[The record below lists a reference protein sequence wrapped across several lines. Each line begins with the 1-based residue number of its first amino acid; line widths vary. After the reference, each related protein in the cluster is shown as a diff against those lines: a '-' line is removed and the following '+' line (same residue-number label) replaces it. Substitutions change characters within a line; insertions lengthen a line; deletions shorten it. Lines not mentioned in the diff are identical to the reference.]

1 MTETSNPADFL
12 ISLNPSTEQEL
23 GRLAAMNRDDIDQSL
38 IRAKEALTN
47 WSRLS
52 IGERQKFM
60 ARLAAVILEQK
71 KSISELIAVEQ
82 GKPITEAMISE
93 VFAVLGIL
101 KDLSRNAHKV
111 LRPHKMRH
119 EQILFAHKKSDYRLE
134 PYGVVAIISPW
145 NYPFSVPI
153 PEIAAALVAGNTVVF
168 KPAPATILIG
178 QKIGELF
185 KAAGFPAGVVNTL
198 FLQDEDAAYL
208 TSHTGINKLV
218 FTGST
223 PVGRKVMCAASQQM
237 TSVILELGGK
247 DPAIVAADAD
257 LPRAARGIVWGA
269 LFNAGQVCASIE
281 RVYVERAVADRFIDL
296 CLTEIKA
303 LQVGDPMDP
312 NTQIGPLSKLEQLTK
327 VENHIKD
334 AVERG
339 ARMLFGGYRL
349 KRPGYF
355 MAPALLTAVDHSM
368 AIMTEETFGPV
379 LPIMVV
385 DSIDQAVALAND
397 SIYGL
402 SAYAWTSSR
411 KTAERL
417 MSELQAGTV
426 MINDST
432 SSWGEPNAPWGGFK
446 MSGIGRT
453 RARFGLQEMVQ
464 VKYASYDRGG
474 NKSNPWWYPYNAKSE
489 TFVYSAAEA
498 LYSRRPVAKLINLF
512 RVIFSRRF
520 FSSAHWGSILL
531 NLKKLF

>member
-1 MTETSNPADFL
+1 MPETFKPADFL
-12 ISLNPSTEQEL
+12 VSLNPSTEQEL
-23 GRLAAMNRDDIDQSL
+23 GRLPAMNRDDIDQTLLQAKAAGADWSKRS
-38 IRAKEALTN
+38 IR
-47 WSRLS
+47 
-52 IGERQKFM
+52 ERQKFM
-60 ARLAAVILEQK
+60 TKLAAVILEQK
-71 KSISELIAVEQ
+71 KSITELIAAEQ
-82 GKPITEAMISE
+82 GKPVTEAMVSE

-101 KDLSRNAHKV
+101 KDLSSNAHKV

-119 EQILFAHKKSDYRLE
+119 EQILFAHKRSKYRLE
-134 PYGVVAIISPW
+134 PYGVIAVISPW
-145 NYPFSVPI
+145 NFPFSVPL

-178 QKIGELF
+178 QKIDELF
-185 KAAGFPAGVVNTL
+185 KTAGFPEGVLSTL
-198 FLQDEDAAYL
+198 YLQDEDAAYL
-208 TSHTGINKLV
+208 TSHASIDKLI

-237 TSVILELGGK
+237 TPVILELGGK

-281 RVYVERAVADRFIDL
+281 RVYVERAVADIFIDL

-303 LQVGDPMDP
+303 MQVGDPLDP
-312 NTQIGPLSKLEQLTK
+312 NTQIGPLSKLDQLTK
-327 VENHIKD
+327 VESQIKD
-334 AVERG
+334 ALERG
-339 ARMLFGGYRL
+339 ARLLFGGYRL

-368 AIMTEETFGPV
+368 TIMTEETFGPV

-385 DSIDQAVALAND
+385 DSIDQAVVLAND

-402 SAYAWTSSR
+402 SAYAWTSSK

-453 RARFGLQEMVQ
+453 RARFGMEEMVQ
-464 VKYASYDRGG
+464 VKYTSYDRGG
-474 NKSNPWWYPYNAKSE
+474 NKRNPWWYPYNAKSE
-489 TFVYSAAEA
+489 VFAYSAAEG
-498 LYSRRPVAKLINLF
+498 LYSGKPVAKLTNLM
-512 RVIFSRRF
+512 RIIFSRRF
-520 FSSAHWGSILL
+520 YSSAHWGSILL